1 MRVFLDACIDPRVS
15 EAFSDHEVR
24 TAVELGWQR
33 LKDNAL
39 VALLQDQFD
48 VLVTADQGFE
58 HQQNLKTLRFGLLI
72 LHVQRNKV
80 EFYRPLFGQM
90 QAAVAQVK
98 PGEVI
103 HIYGTSGAPG
113 IMRRA

>member
-15 EAFSDHEVR
+15 EAFSGYEVR

-33 LKDNAL
+33 LKDYDL
-39 VALLQDQFD
+39 VVLLQDHFD

-58 HQQNLKTLRFGLLI
+58 HQQNLQTLRFGLLI
-72 LHVQRNKV
+72 IHVPRNKV

-90 QAAVAQVK
+90 QAAAAQIK

-103 HIYGTSGAPG
+103 HLYGTSGAPG
-113 IMRRA
+113 TMRRS

>member
-1 MRVFLDACIDPRVS
+1 MRVFIDACIDPRVS
-15 EAFSDHEVR
+15 EAFSGHDVR
-24 TAVELGWQR
+24 TAMDLGWQR

-39 VALLQDQFD
+39 VELLQDRFD

-58 HQQNLKTLRFGLLI
+58 HQKNLKTIRFGLLI
-72 LHVQRNKV
+72 IHVPRNKV

-90 QAAVAQVK
+90 QAAIMQLK

-103 HIYGTSGAPG
+103 HIHAALG
-113 IMRRA
+113 

>member
-1 MRVFLDACIDPRVS
+1 M
-15 EAFSDHEVR
+15 
-24 TAVELGWQR
+24 ELGWQR

-72 LHVQRNKV
+72 VHVPRNKV
-80 EFYRPLFGQM
+80 EFYRPLFGQL
-90 QAAVAQVK
+90 QAAISQVM

-103 HIYGTSGAPG
+103 HIYGTPGA
-113 IMRRA
+113 

>member
-15 EAFSDHEVR
+15 EAFSGHEVK

-33 LKDNAL
+33 LKDNVL
-39 VALLQDQFD
+39 VALLQDRFD
-48 VLVTADQGFE
+48 VLVTIDQGFE
-58 HQQNLKTLRFGLLI
+58 HQQNLKILRFGLLI
-72 LHVQRNKV
+72 IHVARNKV

-90 QAAVAQVK
+90 QAAMARVK

-103 HIYGTSGAPG
+103 HVYGSPG
-113 IMRRA
+113 TPGPIRTG

>member
-1 MRVFLDACIDPRVS
+1 MRVFLGACIDPRAS

-48 VLVTADQGFE
+48 VLVTTDQGFE

-72 LHVQRNKV
+72 IHVPRNKV

-90 QAAVAQVK
+90 QAAIAQVK

-103 HIYGTSGAPG
+103 HIYGTPA
-113 IMRRA
+113 A

>member
-1 MRVFLDACIDPRVS
+1 M
-15 EAFSDHEVR
+15 
-24 TAVELGWQR
+24 ELGWQR

-39 VALLQDQFD
+39 VAGLQDRFD

-90 QAAVAQVK
+90 QAAVARIK
-98 PGEVI
+98 PGEVS
-103 HIYGTSGAPG
+103 HIYGTPGA
-113 IMRRA
+113 

>member
-15 EAFSDHEVR
+15 EAFSGHEVR

-72 LHVQRNKV
+72 IHVPRN
-80 EFYRPLFGQM
+80 
-90 QAAVAQVK
+90 
-98 PGEVI
+98 
-103 HIYGTSGAPG
+103 
-113 IMRRA
+113 

>member
-1 MRVFLDACIDPRVS
+1 MRVFVDACIDPRVS

-24 TAVELGWQR
+24 TAAELGWQR

-48 VLVTADQGFE
+48 VLVTTDQGFE
-58 HQQNLKTLRFGLLI
+58 HQQNLRTLRFGLLI
-72 LHVQRNKV
+72 IHVPRNKV
-80 EFYRPLFGQM
+80 DFYRPLFGQM
-90 QAAVAQVK
+90 QAAIAQVK

-103 HIYGTSGAPG
+103 HIYGTPA
-113 IMRRA
+113 A

>member
-33 LKDNAL
+33 LKDNVL
-39 VALLQDQFD
+39 VALLQDRFD

-90 QAAVAQVK
+90 QAAVARIK

-103 HIYGTSGAPG
+103 HIYGTPGA
-113 IMRRA
+113 